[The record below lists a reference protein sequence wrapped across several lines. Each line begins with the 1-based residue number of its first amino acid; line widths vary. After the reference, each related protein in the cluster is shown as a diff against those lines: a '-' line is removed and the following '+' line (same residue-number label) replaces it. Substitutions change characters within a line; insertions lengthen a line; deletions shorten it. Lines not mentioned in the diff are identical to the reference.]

1 MATQKKSSGK
11 EPDRVQVNVRLP
23 EDLRKQVKFKAV
35 LEDTSLQDII
45 EGLLRAWVD
54 GKAKPLP

>member
-1 MATQKKSSGK
+1 MPSKRKSRAD

-35 LEDTSLQDII
+35 LEDTSLQDVV
-45 EGLLRAWVD
+45 EGLLRAWVE
-54 GKAKPLP
+54 GKAEPRL